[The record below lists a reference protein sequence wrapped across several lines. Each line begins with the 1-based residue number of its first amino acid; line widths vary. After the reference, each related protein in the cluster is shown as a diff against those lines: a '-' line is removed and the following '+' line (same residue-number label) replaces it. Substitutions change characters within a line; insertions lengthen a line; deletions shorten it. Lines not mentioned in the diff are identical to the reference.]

1 MKMTAVRDREIAAV
15 SLRRAC
21 DMRRAWSPGNESPM
35 SPSISARGT
44 SAATESTMMTS
55 TAFDLTSASHISSAC
70 SPVSGWE
77 MRRSSMLIP
86 IAPAKVG
93 SSACS
98 TSMYADSPPARCA
111 CAITCIATVDLP
123 AISGPKISVILPRG
137 MPPPNATSSAREPVG
152 IVSTVIFAEASP
164 NRIMEPLPNCFSIWP
179 IARSSARRRSSP
191 SLALVWLIVA
201 VPLFRPMVRSFVTR
215 CKSTAS

>member
-21 DMRRAWSPGNESPM
+21 DMRRAWRPGNESPM

-123 AISGPKISVILPRG
+123 AISRPKKE
-137 MPPPNATSSAREPVG
+137 ARARVEYEPKYEYSEHWGEVEQSHAWKNLADRSEDG
-152 IVSTVIFAEASP
+152 LRDLVDDVVERIV
-164 NRIMEPLPNCFSIWP
+164 R
-179 IARSSARRRSSP
+179 
-191 SLALVWLIVA
+191 IVA
-201 VPLFRPMVRSFVTR
+201 DPRQDNPGKHRY
-215 CKSTAS
+215 